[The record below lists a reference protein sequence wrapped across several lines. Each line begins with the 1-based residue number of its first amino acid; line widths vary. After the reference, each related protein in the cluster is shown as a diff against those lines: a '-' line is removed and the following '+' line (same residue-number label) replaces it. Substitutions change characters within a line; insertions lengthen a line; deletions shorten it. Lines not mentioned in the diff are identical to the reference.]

1 LSGTGT
7 RSAPIAAAPMT
18 AAVIMLIVLIV
29 AFGMEIGWLIA
40 EPPA

>member
-1 LSGTGT
+1 MNRLGT

-29 AFGMEIGWLIA
+29 AGWLMA